1 MLQVFL
7 IPCYSLRDSN
17 QIFLINPSFIDI
29 TGDEVV
35 MSCWTNDTEIATYL
49 KDHDMTVIQLFEQFI
64 TGMQAHVRSHK
75 KTVMVWEEMLL
86 EYNFT
91 LPMDTVIQVWVGSSG
106 VKATTQMGYKT
117 IVSSR

>member
-7 IPCYSLRDSN
+7 IPCSSLRDSN
-17 QIFLINPSFIDI
+17 QNFLSNPSFIDI

-35 MSCWTNDTEIATYL
+35 MACWTNDTEIATYL

-106 VKATTQMGYKT
+106 VKATTGMGYKT